1 MRSHDLSGFV
11 GLIYDT
17 ALDPDAWPTML
28 NRLADLLA
36 AATGAHF
43 GSYNSRTYITRNE
56 EGRAKMKSW
65 LWKGM
70 LAATIALPAL
80 SVTAR
85 AQSNDNDGCTNATL
99 KGDYAFSVTGWTLSP
114 GPVWVPNFVVGI
126 GRFDGKG
133 NFTQVD
139 YGADDLRTMGATSF
153 RGGETGSYTV
163 NPDCTGSQEIKL
175 NVSGV
180 PAGTSHG
187 VIENM
192 FVISGGGRSIH
203 GVVAEFTPPGGAQP
217 VSVQTRVDFWKVG
230 SEPDN

>member
-1 MRSHDLSGFV
+1 MQLMRYQVRCAVRSVTLKMEESYGTFV
-11 GLIYDT
+11 RFL
-17 ALDPDAWPTML
+17 
-28 NRLADLLA
+28 
-36 AATGAHF
+36 
-43 GSYNSRTYITRNE
+43 GSWICG
-56 EGRAKMKSW
+56 GRRVDGESS
-65 LWKGM
+65 
-70 LAATIALPAL
+70 ATICPRHPRQPVRPSACFQRREWLA
-80 SVTAR
+80 S
-85 AQSNDNDGCTNATL
+85 
-99 KGDYAFSVTGWTLSP
+99 FSVTGWTLSP

-133 NFTQVD
+133 NFAQVD

-192 FVISGGGRSIH
+192 FVISGGGRSIR
-203 GVVAEFTPPGGAQP
+203 GVVAEFTPPGGTQP

-230 SEPDN
+230 SEQDN